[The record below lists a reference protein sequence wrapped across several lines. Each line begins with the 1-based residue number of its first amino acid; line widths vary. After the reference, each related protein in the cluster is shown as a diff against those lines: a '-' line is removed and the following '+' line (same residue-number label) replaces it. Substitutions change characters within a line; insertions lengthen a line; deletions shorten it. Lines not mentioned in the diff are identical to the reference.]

1 MRWVNQFTHTR
12 RLRGP
17 DDKEVVTPN
26 NDTLFT
32 NAWLDLSA
40 GPLVIEVPVMRSL
53 DLKEVPICLHRLIIR
68 RLVRSF
74 SVGKLTLRWSGGRR
88 FGWPASCL
96 PSPFARLSG
105 WQWDFARFLDRK

>member
-40 GPLVIEVPVMRSL
+40 GPLVIDVPEMGPRYRVLGFL
-53 DLKEVPICLHRLIIR
+53 DAWTN
-68 RLVRSF
+68 S
-74 SVGKLTLRWSGGRR
+74 WAYAGRR
-88 FGWPASCL
+88 TTGGGAQRLLGHGPRWQFGRASTRQRG
-96 PSPFARLSG
+96 A
-105 WQWDFARFLDRK
+105 QYV